1 MPASVDLVT
10 TGLAVTP
17 GQTVTTTIR
26 LTNTGRI
33 VDEFSFDVLGD
44 AAAYATIEPQRLP
57 LFPGASG
64 EAKVTFSPPRS
75 PLPPAGNVPFGVR
88 VRASED
94 RAFSS
99 VVEGNLQV
107 AVVMDVG
114 AHLSPRTS
122 VASRMGQGARHRIE
136 VVNASNTA
144 TVVRLA
150 AADADERLRFRIAQP
165 VLSVPPGGR
174 AETTVSVK
182 GRSRMITGPQAVLP
196 FQVTV
201 AADGAMPIVLD
212 GAMTQ
217 RSTLVGGTSQI
228 LAIVAVVGVVGVLA
242 TQALPL
248 LNPVVAT
255 PAPTA
260 APPTPAPPT
269 TVAGSLPTTAPE
281 TEAPTAT
288 PAPTPP
294 PASEEPTATPEPST
308 APPSEEPT
316 PSPTTAP
323 TSAAP
328 IAIRI
333 LNLGLVDPQGQIP
346 EQTPTPEP
354 TPAATGGN
362 GPPPRVFPSFP
373 VKLMNGSGIVSG
385 GGIAVHG
392 PLTQDAQPGLPVQQ
406 FGLQVNGPVNAAI
419 TRVSDNTT
427 PTICLV
433 PLGGSESC
441 VNDFQPLA
449 GDGSNTEAQ
458 TWFMSVTAQQGGT
471 SVDVKI
477 DYQPQAAVF
486 GFKDLH
492 LAGVSAGSGV
502 HLVIQASAAGLI
514 EIVTEVNVGADVTV
528 SVRDLNTQL
537 AAPPSTTPAGLT
549 GAPFVAA
556 AEPGHLYDILL
567 TSTSQDEV
575 FVSGTISWP

>member
-10 TGLAVTP
+10 QGLAVTP
-17 GQTVTTTIR
+17 GEAVSTTIR
-26 LTNTGRI
+26 MTNTGRI
-33 VDEFSFDVLGD
+33 VDEFALDVLGD
-44 AAAYATIEPQRLP
+44 ASAYATIDPPRLP

-64 EAKVTFSPPRS
+64 EATVTFRPPRS
-75 PLPPAGNVPFGVR
+75 PLPPAGSVPFGVR
-88 VRASED
+88 VRARED
-94 RAFSS
+94 RAFST
-99 VVEGNLQV
+99 VVEGTLQV
-107 AVVMDVG
+107 AVVMDLG
-114 AHLSPRTS
+114 AHLLPRTS
-122 VASRMGQGARHRIE
+122 VASRLGQGARHRVEIT
-136 VVNASNTA
+136 NASNTA

-150 AADADERLRFRIAQP
+150 AADADERLQFRIAP
-165 VLSVPPGGR
+165 AVLSIPAGGR
-174 AETTVSVK
+174 ASTTVSVK
-182 GRSRMITGPQAVLP
+182 GRSRMVTGTQAMLP

-201 AADGAMPIVLD
+201 APDGALPIVLD
-212 GAMTQ
+212 GTMTQ

-228 LAIVAVVGVVGVLA
+228 IALVAVVGVVGVLA

-248 LNPVVAT
+248 LNPAAAT
-255 PAPTA
+255 PVPTA
-260 APPTPAPPT
+260 APPTLAPPT
-269 TVAGSLPTTAPE
+269 TVAGSLPTAAPE
-281 TEAPTAT
+281 TAAPTST
-288 PAPTPP
+288 PEPTPP
-294 PASEEPTATPEPST
+294 PASEDPTPTPEPST
-308 APPSEEPT
+308 APPSEAPS

-362 GPPPRVFPSFP
+362 GPPIRVFPSFP
-373 VKLMNGSGIVSG
+373 VKLMNGSGMVSG
-385 GGIAVHG
+385 AVAVHG
-392 PLTQDAQPGLPVQQ
+392 PLTQEAQPGLPVQQ
-406 FGLQVNGPVNAAI
+406 FGIQVNGPVSAAI

-433 PLGGSESC
+433 PIGGSEEC
-441 VNDFQPLA
+441 HNDLQALA

-477 DYQPQAAVF
+477 DYLPQPAVF

-492 LAGVSAGSGV
+492 LAGVSAGSGIHV
-502 HLVIQASAAGLI
+502 VIQASAAGLI

-537 AAPPSTTPAGLT
+537 AAPPSTTPAGIT

-556 AEPGHLYDILL
+556 AEPGHLYDILV
-567 TSTSQDEV
+567 TSTSPDEV